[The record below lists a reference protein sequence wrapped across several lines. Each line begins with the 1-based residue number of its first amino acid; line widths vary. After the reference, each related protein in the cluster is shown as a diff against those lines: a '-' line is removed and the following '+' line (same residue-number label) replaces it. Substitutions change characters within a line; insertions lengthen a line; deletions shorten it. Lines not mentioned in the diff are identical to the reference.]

1 MKTFFGSVAIL
12 ILATCF
18 TTTRAQAQ
26 GPTGA
31 GAAVAAGG
39 GSSNARSYNPVKW
52 FGKKDAKSPES
63 ALSQDELDKRLEP
76 KLRSAQILAPAASLK
91 DVCAN
96 FIERFDCLAA
106 LHATRSLGLNF
117 ACVASNV
124 SGVRVGTDTSGCRM
138 PEGDKPLSLLKTIRL
153 LKPDADA
160 KSAAK
165 AAETTARED
174 IQDAVAQPD
183 TVQSALK

>member
-1 MKTFFGSVAIL
+1 MKKLLSSLAIL

-18 TTTRAQAQ
+18 IASVATAQ
-26 GPTGA
+26 GPAGA
-31 GAAVAAGG
+31 GAAAAAGG
-39 GSSNARSYNPVKW
+39 GSSSARSYNPVKW

-63 ALSQDELDKRLEP
+63 ALSLEELDKRLEP
-76 KLRSAQILAPAASLK
+76 KLRAAQVLAPAASLK
-91 DVCAN
+91 DVCVN

-106 LHATRSLGLNF
+106 LHATHSLGLNF

-124 SGVRVGTDTSGCRM
+124 SGVRIGTDTSGCRM
-138 PEGDKPLSLLKTIRL
+138 PDGDKPLSLMKTIRL

-160 KSAAK
+160 KTAAK

-174 IQDAVAQPD
+174 IQDATGQPA
-183 TVQSALK
+183 S